1 MSSIIN
7 IVSSGFG
14 DSFVASRIKAVDISG
29 SIGKPYGFGLFQQV
43 LQNVLDNKPVTSG
56 DQGG

>member
-14 DSFVASRIKAVDISG
+14 DSVVASRIKVEDISG
-29 SIGKPYGFGLFQQV
+29 SIGKPYSFGLFQQV
-43 LQNVLDNKPVTSG
+43 LQNVLDNKPVTTG
-56 DQGG
+56 DQGV